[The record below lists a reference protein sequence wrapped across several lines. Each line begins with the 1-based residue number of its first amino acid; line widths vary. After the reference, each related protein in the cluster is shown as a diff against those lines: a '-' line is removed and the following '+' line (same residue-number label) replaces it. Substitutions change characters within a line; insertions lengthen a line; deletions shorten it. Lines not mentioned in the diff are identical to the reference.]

1 MRKLISLD
9 ILYQLVIYEIFM
21 AVLLLAFGV
30 VFAVRYRE
38 RKRAAIKY
46 LALTYIMFT
55 FGALF
60 AAYGHLI
67 YTKYWSLI
75 LMDYLLPSILTGYFV
90 PFEFGRIFL
99 IFDWLN
105 TQLVYNL
112 EGYFLLLVYQWSAS
126 LIAAAIGHLFI
137 YLFTLEAFKE
147 VKRKYVAPYIIFLGV
162 VISSLLINIENIT
175 TNWALAFAL
184 GLVTQGLL
192 IYYAIKAMRLTD
204 SKLYKRGFLLVSFTA
219 VLFILF
225 FASYLIDSVTGGWT
239 IFLFVGW
246 TLALISAVPT
256 YIGYLLPDWFRRRYE
271 QT

>member
-9 ILYQLVIYEIFM
+9 ILFQLVIYEILM
-21 AVLLLAFGV
+21 AVLLFAFGV

-67 YTKYWSLI
+67 YTKYWALI
-75 LMDYLLPSILTGYFV
+75 LMDYLLPYMLTGFFV
-90 PFEFGRIFL
+90 PFELGRIVL
-99 IFDWLN
+99 LFDRITL
-105 TQLVYNL
+105 TLVYYL
-112 EGYFLLLVYQWSAS
+112 EGYPLFLVYQWSAA
-126 LIAAAIGHLFI
+126 LIAAMIGHLFI
-137 YLFTLEAFKE
+137 FLFTLEAFKE
-147 VKRKYVAPYIIFLGV
+147 VKKRYVAPYIVFLGV
-162 VISSLLINIENIT
+162 VIAFLLGNEYIT
-175 TNWALAFAL
+175 FNWFLAFVL
-184 GLVTQGLL
+184 GLITQGLL
-192 IYYAIKAMRLTD
+192 IYYAIKAMRITD

-225 FASYLIDSVTGGWT
+225 FLSYLIDSVTGGWS

-246 TLALISAVPT
+246 TLALVSAVPT

-271 QT
+271 